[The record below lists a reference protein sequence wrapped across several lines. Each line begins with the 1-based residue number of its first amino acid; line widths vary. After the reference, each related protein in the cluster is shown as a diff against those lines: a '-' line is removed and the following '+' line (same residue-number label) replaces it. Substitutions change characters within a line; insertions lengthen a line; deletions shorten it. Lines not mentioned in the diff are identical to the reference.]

1 MPLDASE
8 TRDLLCRAGDGDG
21 AAVEELLAK
30 HRARLCRMV
39 DLRMDPRLSPRLDAS
54 DVVQEALADAARRL
68 PDYARQRPCA
78 FYPWLRQIALDRLVD
93 LHRRHVQARRRS
105 VTREASRDM
114 RLSNAS
120 TLLLADRFA
129 ASATSVMG
137 RLVREE
143 LHQRLRSALDD
154 LTSSEREVVVM
165 RHLEELSL
173 AEVGEVLGISVE
185 AARSRYRR
193 AIERLHDL
201 LDDGSEGGR

>member
-1 MPLDASE
+1 MSLDSCE
-8 TRDLLCRAGDGDG
+8 TRDLLCRARGGDG

-30 HRARLCRMV
+30 HRTRLRRMV
-39 DLRMDPRLSPRLDAS
+39 DVRMDPRLSPRLDAS
-54 DVVQEALADAARRL
+54 DVVQEALVDAARRL
-68 PDYARQRPCA
+68 PDYARKRPCA

-93 LHRRHVQARRRS
+93 LHRRHVQAGRRS
-105 VTREASRDM
+105 VTREVSRDM

-120 TLLLADRFA
+120 TMLLADRFA

-143 LHQRLRSALDD
+143 LHQRVRSALDE
-154 LTSSEREVVVM
+154 LAPAEREVVVM

-173 AEVGEVLGISVE
+173 AEVGEVLGVSVE

-201 LDDGSEGGR
+201 LDDGSEASR